1 MCVHELQSESVF
13 GGKGMGGQKYQ
24 CVDMYVE
31 SMSVYIVRGAE
42 VSVCGYVCGVYD
54 CIQYI
59 VRGQE
64 YLCVDMCV
72 ESMSVYI
79 VNKGRI
85 SADGCR

>member
-59 VRGQE
+59 VRGAE
-64 YLCVDMCV
+64 VSVCRYVCRVYECVY
-72 ESMSVYI
+72 SQ
-79 VNKGRI
+79 
-85 SADGCR
+85 